1 MNPLVQKLQAQIQLL
16 DNIQASDKGHW
27 GVMTPQNMIEHLGS
41 IFYGSANGTG
51 MSLLLP
57 PDQAAKM
64 KARFFGAYYPF
75 PRNVKM
81 PGTQDAPATPPALK
95 YASLEEAKEKCKAAV
110 DNFLT
115 QHQTN
120 PKQATMHGY
129 FGDLTMEEWLPF
141 HLKHVEHHLMQFG
154 ALPAADEKITELEK
168 LLYKVYSKVEVDT
181 PAKWGTLNA
190 QQMVEHLGLV
200 FLLSTGRFGL
210 KYKGTPEEAQ
220 QYWEKFQ
227 ASAAPWKDVFPQRAF
242 GKAKPPRNETMEG
255 SKAQLKETFQG
266 YLDFCEANPDSTN
279 SHFFLGNLTV
289 DQWRQVHVKH
299 LQHHLM
305 QFGVLEEVA

>member
-1 MNPLVQKLQAQIQLL
+1 MDPLVQKLQAHKQLL
-16 DNIQASDKGHW
+16 DNIQASDKGQW
-27 GVMTPQNMIEHLGS
+27 GVMSPQNMIEHLGGL
-41 IFYGSANGTG
+41 FYGSATSTG
-51 MSLLLP
+51 MSLMLP

-81 PGTQDAPATPPALK
+81 PGEQETATAPALK
-95 YASLEEAKEKCKAAV
+95 YASLEEAKEKCAAAI
-110 DNFLT
+110 DNFLL

-120 PKQATMHGY
+120 PKNATMHGY

-141 HLKHVEHHLMQFG
+141 HVKHVEHHLMQFG
-154 ALPAADEKITELEK
+154 ALPAADEKITALEK
-168 LLYKVYSKVEVDT
+168 LLYKVNSQVEVDT

-210 KYKGTPEEAQ
+210 KYKGTPEDAQ
-220 QYWEKFQ
+220 NYWERFQ
-227 ASAAPWKDVFPQRAF
+227 ASAAPWRNVFPQRAF

-255 SKAQLKETFQG
+255 SKAQLQETFQG
-266 YLDFCEANPDSTN
+266 YLAYCEANPDSTN

-305 QFGVLEEVA
+305 QFGVLEEVV